1 MELGK
6 LDGESSFFFFFFK
19 EDGSS
24 FLSFGHTGSSL
35 LCVGFLWL

>member
-6 LDGESSFFFFFFK
+6 LDGEPSFFFLKKTDHPFF
-19 EDGSS
+19 
-24 FLSFGHTGSSL
+24 LFGHTGSSL